1 MADRPGKGR
10 RGERNCIACVHFD
23 HPSIILQLCY
33 DGGPCVKGC
42 MGVVSSQSF
51 AAVLEGR
58 WCQKNKIEENKNA
71 DQDERDSGVQDTAG
85 S

>member
-1 MADRPGKGR
+1 
-10 RGERNCIACVHFD
+10 
-23 HPSIILQLCY
+23 
-33 DGGPCVKGC
+33 VKGC